1 MSITND
7 VLSLL
12 YEYIDKTIPEYEQ
25 IYSSVNVDSGSIAIG
40 VKYKGMMCERIIS
53 QTEMLSVQ
61 DIETL
66 CKYNIE
72 RIKQDF
78 IKEGLL

>member
-12 YEYIDKTIPEYEQ
+12 YAYIDKIIPEYEQ
-25 IYSSVNVDSGSIAIG
+25 IYSSVSIDSGSIAIG

-53 QTEMLSVQ
+53 QLDMRSIL

-72 RIKQDF
+72 LIKQEF
-78 IKEGLL
+78 VKEGLL